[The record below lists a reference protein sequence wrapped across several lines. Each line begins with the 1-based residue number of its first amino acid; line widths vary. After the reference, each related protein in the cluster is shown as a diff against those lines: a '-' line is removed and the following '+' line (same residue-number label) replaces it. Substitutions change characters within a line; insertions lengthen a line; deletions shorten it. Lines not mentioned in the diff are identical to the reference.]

1 MKTIQYTLA
10 EGIATL
16 TFDEP
21 NSPVNTM
28 CLDWQAD
35 LTAVAAQLVQ
45 DKALIKGIILAS
57 NKTTFFAGADLK
69 GVMRLQPKD
78 AAQTY
83 TGVELVKKNFR
94 TIETLGKPVVTCLNG
109 TALGGGW
116 ELALVGHYRIAVN
129 DKKIQFG
136 LPEVTLGLLPGA
148 SGVTKMTRHLG
159 LLKAQPYLMEG
170 KTFGAQEAFELGLV
184 HELVVDHVTLRS
196 KAIEFI
202 HATAGNPAA
211 FTHPWDGK
219 DYKIPGGKPS
229 SPALAGALSVAPA
242 MLRKTTRGL
251 LPAPEAILACMVE
264 GASVDYDTAL
274 RIESRYLAKLMV
286 GTNAKAMINTFFFNM
301 NAIKSGASRPR
312 ISIHPELVEGQAQ
325 TSTGSARTD
334 IRFKPSKVGILG
346 AGMMGA
352 GIAYAQAS
360 RGIATVI
367 KDVSMDKAE
376 AGKAYSA
383 KITQARVDKGRMTV
397 QDQAALLARITP
409 TDQAADLQD
418 CDLII
423 EAVFEQRDLKA
434 KVTQEAEPMLK
445 TGGFFASNTSTLPIS
460 GLAKASAKP
469 DKYIGIH
476 FFSPVDKMK
485 LVEII
490 RGKQTDDE
498 TVARAFDYV
507 QSLGKIP
514 IVVSDSRGFYTS
526 RTFGTFVMEGAA
538 MLGEGIPAAVIE
550 NAGMQAGMP
559 VGPLA
564 VLDETALSLSVHVME
579 QTMQDFAAEGKAYS
593 PTKGEQLVAKMVK
606 EFKRPGRAGGAGF
619 YDYPAGGKK
628 TLWPGLATHFGR
640 PVAASSAATDPSV
653 TTTWDMQDI
662 KDRLLYRQAIETA
675 RCLHEGVLTTVHDA
689 NIGSIFGIGFPVWTG
704 GAMQFIY
711 GIGIDAFAQRAAQ
724 LASAHG
730 AGFALDAAVL
740 GTVRRHQPVY

>member
-1 MKTIQYTLA
+1 MKTIQYTLTD
-10 EGIATL
+10 GIATL

-35 LTAVAAQLVQ
+35 LTVVAAQLVK
-45 DKALIKGIILAS
+45 DKEQIKGIILVS

-69 GVMRLQPKD
+69 GVMRLQPED
-78 AAQTY
+78 AARCY
-83 TGVELVKKNFR
+83 SEVELIKKNLR

-129 DKKIQFG
+129 DKKIQLG

-170 KTFGAQEAFELGLV
+170 KTFGVQEAFELGLV
-184 HELVVDHVTLRS
+184 HELVADPATLRS
-196 KAIEFI
+196 KALEFI
-202 HATAGNPAA
+202 SASAGNPAS
-211 FTHPWDGK
+211 FTHPWDSK

-251 LPAPEAILACMVE
+251 QPAPEAILACMVE

-301 NAIKSGASRPR
+301 NAIKSGASRPKG
-312 ISIHPELVEGQAQ
+312 VE
-325 TSTGSARTD
+325 
-334 IRFKPSKVGILG
+334 RFKPGKVGILG

-352 GIAYAQAS
+352 GIAYSQAS
-360 RGIATVI
+360 KGIATVI

-376 AGKAYSA
+376 AGKAYSS
-383 KITQARVDKGRMTV
+383 KITQPRVDKGRMSA

-409 TDQAADLQD
+409 TDKAADLQD

-445 TGGFFASNTSTLPIS
+445 AGGFFASNTSTLPIS
-460 GLAKASAKP
+460 GLATASK
-469 DKYIGIH
+469 KSEKFIGIH

-514 IVVSDSRGFYTS
+514 IVVNDSRGFYTS

-550 NAGMQAGMP
+550 NAGIQAGMP

-579 QTMQDFAAEGKAYS
+579 QTMQDFAAEGKTYTPS
-593 PTKGEQLVAKMVK
+593 KGEQLVAKMVK

-628 TLWPGLATHFGR
+628 TLWPGLAEHFGKAN
-640 PVAASSAATDPSV
+640 VA
-653 TTTWDMQDI
+653 WDMQDI

-711 GIGIDAFAQRAAQ
+711 GIGIGAFAKRAAQ

-740 GTVRRHQPVY
+740 DTVRRHQPVY

>member
-1 MKTIQYTLA
+1 
-10 EGIATL
+10 
-16 TFDEP
+16 
-21 NSPVNTM
+21 
-28 CLDWQAD
+28 
-35 LTAVAAQLVQ
+35 
-45 DKALIKGIILAS
+45 
-57 NKTTFFAGADLK
+57 
-69 GVMRLQPKD
+69 
-78 AAQTY
+78 
-83 TGVELVKKNFR
+83 
-94 TIETLGKPVVTCLNG
+94 VVTCLNG

-129 DKKIQFG
+129 DKIIQFG

-184 HELVVDHVTLRS
+184 HELVNDPAMLRS

-202 HATAGNPAA
+202 HANASDPAA
-211 FTHPWDGK
+211 FTHPWDSK

-229 SPALAGALSVAPA
+229 SPALAGAISVAPA

-251 LPAPEAILACMVE
+251 QPAPH
-264 GASVDYDTAL
+264 
-274 RIESRYLAKLMV
+274 
-286 GTNAKAMINTFFFNM
+286 AKAMINSFFFNM
-301 NAIKSGASRPR
+301 NAIKSGASRPQG
-312 ISIHPELVEGQAQ
+312 VEK
-325 TSTGSARTD
+325 
-334 IRFKPSKVGILG
+334 FKPNKVGILG

-360 RGIATVI
+360 KGIATVI
-367 KDVSMDKAE
+367 KDVSMGKAQ

-383 KITQARVDKGRMTV
+383 KITQPRVDKGRMTA

-409 TDQAADLQD
+409 TDKAADLHD

-423 EAVFEQRDLKA
+423 EAVFEQRELKA

-445 TGGFFASNTSTLPIS
+445 AGGFFASNTSTLPIS
-460 GLAKASAKP
+460 GLGTASAKP
-469 DKYIGIH
+469 NKFIGIH

-514 IVVSDSRGFYTS
+514 IVVNDSRGFYTS
-526 RTFGTFVMEGAA
+526 RTFGTYVMEAAA

-550 NAGMQAGMP
+550 NAGIQAGMP

-564 VLDETALSLSVHVME
+564 VMDETALSLSVHVME
-579 QTMQDFAAEGKAYS
+579 QTMQDFTAEGKTYTPS
-593 PTKGEQLVAKMVK
+593 KGELLVAKMVK
-606 EFKRPGRAGGAGF
+606 EFKRPGRAAGAGF

-628 TLWPGLATHFGR
+628 TLWPGLAEHFGKAS
-640 PVAASSAATDPSV
+640 VA
-653 TTTWDMQDI
+653 WDIQEI
-662 KDRLLYRQAIETA
+662 KDRLLYRQSIETA
-675 RCLHEGVLTTVHDA
+675 RCLHEGVLTSVHDA

-704 GAMQFIY
+704 GALQFIY
-711 GIGIDAFAQRAAQ
+711 GMGIDAFTQRAAQ
-724 LASAHG
+724 LAQTHG
-730 AGFALDAAVL
+730 AGFVLDAAVL
-740 GTVRRHQPVY
+740 RTIAHHQPNY